1 MNNLL
6 IRNILRFLF
15 LLLLQVVVLNN
26 VYLGGYITPF
36 LYVLFILMLPTDL
49 SKVALILI
57 AFGSGLMVDIFDNMP
72 GFHTF
77 SCTLVA
83 FCRIVFADKI
93 LTRGEQTTILT
104 PSIRTVVAQQY
115 VIFLTLNLFI
125 YSFAYFLL
133 EMFSLRDFGTILISS
148 IFSTLATGI
157 LAIVYQAIF
166 IPQKQ

>member
-15 LLLLQVVVLNN
+15 LLLLQIVVMNN
-26 VYLGGYITPF
+26 VYLGGYINPF

-49 SKVALILI
+49 SKVALIFI
-57 AFGSGLMVDIFDNMP
+57 AFGSGMMVDIFDNMP

-77 SCTLVA
+77 ACTLVA
-83 FCRIVFADKI
+83 FCRITFADKI
-93 LTRGEQTTILT
+93 LTRGEQTTIPT

-115 VIFLTLNLFI
+115 LIFLAITLFI

-133 EMFSLRDFGTILISS
+133 EMFSLRDFGMILLSS
-148 IFSTLATGI
+148 ILSTLATGI
-157 LAIVYQAIF
+157 LAIIYQAIF